1 MSLDNQYLARLDA
14 SDNSF
19 SHAFARLMI
28 APAQADATLVTT
40 VSDILAAV
48 AREGDE
54 AVLRFTN
61 EFDARQA
68 TDMSQLT
75 LNSED
80 LAAAE
85 ATVDRHILD
94 ALSAAA
100 ERIRDFHARQLAAS
114 WQFEDADGSVLGQ
127 RVSALD
133 RVGIYV
139 PGGQASYPSS
149 VLMNAVP
156 AQVAGVNDIV
166 MVAPAP
172 QGQINPVVLAAAS
185 LAGVNEVYT
194 IGGAQAIAALAYG
207 TKTIRGVDK
216 IVGPG
221 NRYVAEAKRQVF
233 GRVGIDMVA
242 GPSEILI
249 IADGSVDPKWVT
261 LDLFAQAEHD
271 EFAQAVL
278 VSPDDAYLDAV
289 SALIAEQLPL
299 MARQAVIAKSLKNR
313 GALIKVPDL
322 DAAVRLS
329 NQLAPEHLELAVSEP
344 RALLN
349 SVTAAGAIFL
359 GAMSSEAL
367 GDYCAG
373 PNHVLPTAGSARF
386 ASPLG
391 VYDFQR
397 RSSLIEISAGG
408 SQSLGAIA
416 TTLAETESLQ
426 AHGLSAR
433 ARMQSEM

>member
-1 MSLDNQYLARLDA
+1 MDKQYLARLDA
-14 SDNSF
+14 SDDGFN
-19 SHAFARLMI
+19 HAFARLMI

-68 TDMSQLT
+68 TDMLQLT

-85 ATVDRHILD
+85 ATIDQHILD

-139 PGGQASYPSS
+139 PGGKASYPSS

-207 TKTIRGVDK
+207 TETIRGVDK

-359 GAMSSEAL
+359 GATSSEAL

-397 RSSLIEISAGG
+397 RSSLIEISVRG

>member
-1 MSLDNQYLARLDA
+1 MRNQSLARLDV
-14 SDNSF
+14 SDEAF
-19 SHAFARLMI
+19 SEAFARLMI
-28 APAQADATLVTT
+28 GAAQADPMLVTR
-40 VSDILAAV
+40 VSDIVSAV
-48 AREGDE
+48 ARDGDA

-61 EFDARQA
+61 EFDSRQA
-68 TDMSQLT
+68 TDMAQLT
-75 LNSED
+75 LSGEE
-80 LAAAE
+80 LAAAAGAIDKGVHE
-85 ATVDRHILD
+85 

-100 ERIRDFHARQLAAS
+100 DRIRHFHERQVS
-114 WQFEDADGSVLGQ
+114 TTWQFEDADGSVLGQ
-127 RVSALD
+127 RVSPLD

-156 AQVAGVNDIV
+156 ARVAGVKDIV

-172 QGQINPVVLAAAS
+172 QGQINPAVLAAAE
-185 LAGVNEVYT
+185 LAGVTEVYT
-194 IGGAQAIAALAYG
+194 IGGAQAIAALACG
-207 TKTIRGVDK
+207 TETIGGVDK

-261 LDLFAQAEHD
+261 LDMFAQAEHD
-271 EFAQAVL
+271 EYAQAVL

-289 SALIAEQLPL
+289 EALIAEQLPL
-299 MARQAVIAKSLKNR
+299 MARKTVIATSLKNR

-322 DAAVRLS
+322 DAAVQLS
-329 NQLAPEHLELAVSEP
+329 NQLAPEHLELAVVEP
-344 RALLN
+344 RALLDGIC
-349 SVTAAGAIFL
+349 AAGAIFL

-373 PNHVLPTAGSARF
+373 PNHVLPTSGSARF

-408 SQSLGAIA
+408 AQKLGSIA
-416 TTLAETESLQ
+416 SALAETESLQ

-433 ARMQSEM
+433 ARMRAEV

>member
-1 MSLDNQYLARLDA
+1 MDNQYLARLDA
-14 SDNSF
+14 SDDGFN
-19 SHAFARLMI
+19 HAFARLMI

-68 TDMSQLT
+68 TDMLQLT

-80 LAAAE
+80 LEAAE
-85 ATVDRHILD
+85 ATIDRHILD

-139 PGGQASYPSS
+139 PGGKASYPSS
-149 VLMNAVP
+149 VLMNAMP
-156 AQVAGVNDIV
+156 AQVAGVNEIV

-207 TKTIRGVDK
+207 TETIRGVDK

-278 VSPDDAYLDAV
+278 VSPDDAYLDAI

>member
-1 MSLDNQYLARLDA
+1 VSVDNQYLARLDA
-14 SDNSF
+14 SDDGFN
-19 SHAFARLMI
+19 HAFARLMI

-68 TDMSQLT
+68 TDMLQLT

-85 ATVDRHILD
+85 ATIDRHILD

-139 PGGQASYPSS
+139 PGGKASYPSS
-149 VLMNAVP
+149 VLMNAMP
-156 AQVAGVNDIV
+156 AQVAGVNEIV

-207 TKTIRGVDK
+207 TETIRGVDK

-278 VSPDDAYLDAV
+278 VSPDDAYLDAI

-416 TTLAETESLQ
+416 TTLAETESLE

>member
-1 MSLDNQYLARLDA
+1 MSNQYLTRLDA
-14 SDNSF
+14 SDD
-19 SHAFARLMI
+19 AFGEGVARLMI
-28 APAQADATLVTT
+28 NPAQADPTLVSR
-40 VSDILAAV
+40 VSEIISAV
-48 AREGDE
+48 SRDGDS

-61 EFDARQA
+61 DFDARHA
-68 TDMSQLT
+68 TDIT
-75 LNSED
+75 E
-80 LAAAE
+80 LAVNADELAE
-85 ATVDRHILD
+85 ASKTIDRRVYD
-94 ALSAAA
+94 ALCGAA
-100 ERIRDFHARQLAAS
+100 ERIRDFHERQLAAT
-114 WQFEDADGSVLGQ
+114 WQFEDSNGNILGQ
-127 RVSALD
+127 RISALD
-133 RVGIYV
+133 RVGVYV

-149 VLMNAVP
+149 VLMNTVP
-156 AQVAGVNDIV
+156 AVVAGVTDIV

-172 QGQINPVVLAAAS
+172 RGHVNPVVLAAAG
-185 LAGVNEVYT
+185 LAGVTEVFT

-207 TKTIRGVDK
+207 TQTIGSVDK

-249 IADGSVDPKWVT
+249 IADGSVDPKWLA
-261 LDLFAQAEHD
+261 LDMFAQAEHD

-278 VSPDDAYLDAV
+278 VSPDADYLDEI
-289 SALIAEQLPL
+289 SARIAEQLPM
-299 MARQAVIAKSLKNR
+299 MARREVISKSLKNR

-322 DAAVRLS
+322 DTAVRLS
-329 NQLAPEHLELAVSEP
+329 NRLAPEHLELAVSDP
-344 RALLN
+344 RALLDHI
-349 SVTAAGAIFL
+349 TAAGAIFL

-373 PNHVLPTAGSARF
+373 PNHVLPTAGAARF

-397 RSSLIEISAGG
+397 RSSVIEISAQG
-408 SQSLGAIA
+408 SQALGDIA
-416 TTLAETESLQ
+416 ATLAEAESLP

-433 ARMQSEM
+433 ARLNPEN

>member
-1 MSLDNQYLARLDA
+1 VTSRYLTRLDTTEEGFA
-14 SDNSF
+14 ED
-19 SHAFARLMI
+19 FARLMVS
-28 APAQADATLVTT
+28 PAQADPTLVNT
-40 VSDILAAV
+40 VTDIITAV
-48 AREGDE
+48 SREGDE

-61 EFDARQA
+61 DFDARQA
-68 TDMSQLT
+68 TDFTQLALGREE
-75 LNSED
+75 LN
-80 LAAAE
+80 AAAKVIDPRVHE
-85 ATVDRHILD
+85 ALC
-94 ALSAAA
+94 AAA
-100 ERIRDFHARQLAAS
+100 DRIRDFHERQLTAT
-114 WQFEDADGSVLGQ
+114 WQFEDADGSLLGQ
-127 RVSALD
+127 RISALD

-156 AQVAGVNDIV
+156 ATVAGVTDIV

-172 QGQINPVVLAAAS
+172 RGKINPVVLAAAG
-185 LAGVNEVYT
+185 LAGVTEVFT
-194 IGGAQAIAALAYG
+194 IGGAQAVAALAYG
-207 TKTIRGVDK
+207 TESVGSVDK

-249 IADGSVDPKWVT
+249 IADGSVDPKWLA
-261 LDLFAQAEHD
+261 LDMFAQAEHD

-278 VSPDDAYLDAV
+278 LSPDAAYLDEIA
-289 SALIAEQLPL
+289 ARIAEQLPL
-299 MARQAVIAKSLKNR
+299 MARAEVIAKSLKNR

-329 NQLAPEHLELAVSEP
+329 NRLAPEHLELAVAEP
-344 RALLN
+344 RLLMDH
-349 SVTAAGAIFL
+349 VTAAGAIFL

-397 RSSLIEISAGG
+397 RSSVIEISARG
-408 SQSLGAIA
+408 SLALGEIAAI
-416 TTLAETESLQ
+416 LADAESLQ

-433 ARMQSEM
+433 ARINRGT

>member
-1 MSLDNQYLARLDA
+1 VSVDNQYLARLDA
-14 SDNSF
+14 SDDGFN
-19 SHAFARLMI
+19 HAFARLMI

-68 TDMSQLT
+68 TDMLQLT

-85 ATVDRHILD
+85 ATIDRHILD

-139 PGGQASYPSS
+139 PGGKASYPSS
-149 VLMNAVP
+149 VLMNAMP
-156 AQVAGVNDIV
+156 AQVAGVNEIV

-207 TKTIRGVDK
+207 TETIRGVDK

-278 VSPDDAYLDAV
+278 VSPDDAYLDAI

>member
-1 MSLDNQYLARLDA
+1 VSVDNQYLARLDA
-14 SDNSF
+14 SDDGFN
-19 SHAFARLMI
+19 HAFARLMI

-68 TDMSQLT
+68 TDMLQLT

-85 ATVDRHILD
+85 ATIDRHILD

-139 PGGQASYPSS
+139 PGGKASYPSS
-149 VLMNAVP
+149 VLMNAMP
-156 AQVAGVNDIV
+156 AQVAGVNEIV

-207 TKTIRGVDK
+207 TETIRGVDK

-278 VSPDDAYLDAV
+278 VSPDDAYLDAI

-373 PNHVLPTAGSARF
+373 PNHVLPTAGSARY

-433 ARMQSEM
+433 ARMQS

>member
-1 MSLDNQYLARLDA
+1 MSDQCIARLDA
-14 SDNSF
+14 SSDGF
-19 SHAFARLMI
+19 DEEFASLMLS
-28 APAQADATLVTT
+28 PAQTDPTLVSR
-40 VSDILAAV
+40 VADILSAV

-54 AVLRFTN
+54 ALLRFTN
-61 EFDARQA
+61 DFDSREAQGVTEFALGVEELEAAADHIDQRIHRALCSAIERIH
-68 TDMSQLT
+68 DFHERQLT
-75 LNSED
+75 
-80 LAAAE
+80 
-85 ATVDRHILD
+85 TT
-94 ALSAAA
+94 
-100 ERIRDFHARQLAAS
+100 
-114 WQFEDADGSVLGQ
+114 WQFEDEHGSVLGQ

-156 AQVAGVNDIV
+156 ARVAGVSDIV

-172 QGQINPVVLAAAS
+172 RGQINPVVLAAAG
-185 LAGVNEVYT
+185 LAGVTEVFT
-194 IGGAQAIAALAYG
+194 IGGAQAVAALAYG
-207 TKTIRGVDK
+207 TETIGSVDK

-242 GPSEILI
+242 GPSEIFI

-261 LDLFAQAEHD
+261 LDMFAQAEHD

-278 VSPDDAYLDAV
+278 VSPDQAYLNEIAMR
-289 SALIAEQLPL
+289 IAEQLPL
-299 MARQAVIAKSLKNR
+299 MARREVISKSLKNR

-322 DAAVRLS
+322 DAAVALS
-329 NQLAPEHLELAVSEP
+329 NRLAPEHLELAVNQP
-344 RALLN
+344 RSLLEQI
-349 SVTAAGAIFL
+349 TAAGAIFL

-397 RSSLIEISAGG
+397 RSSVIEISARGA
-408 SQSLGAIA
+408 QVLGDIA
-416 TTLAETESLQ
+416 ATLAEAESLQ
-426 AHGLSAR
+426 AHGLSAE
-433 ARMQSEM
+433 ARIHRKN

>member
-1 MSLDNQYLARLDA
+1 MRNQSLVRLDV
-14 SDNSF
+14 SDEAF
-19 SHAFARLMI
+19 SDAFARLMI
-28 APAQADATLVTT
+28 GPSQADPMLVTR
-40 VSDILAAV
+40 VSDILSAV
-48 AREGDE
+48 LRDGDA

-61 EFDARQA
+61 EFDSRQA
-68 TDMSQLT
+68 TDMAQLT
-75 LNSED
+75 LSGEA
-80 LAAAE
+80 LAAA
-85 ATVDRHILD
+85 AGDVDKGVHD

-100 ERIRDFHARQLAAS
+100 DRIRHFHERQVTTT
-114 WQFEDADGSVLGQ
+114 WQFEDADGNLLGQ
-127 RVSALD
+127 RVSPLD

-156 AQVAGVNDIV
+156 ARVAGVRDIV

-172 QGQINPVVLAAAS
+172 QGQINPAVLAAAE
-185 LAGVNEVYT
+185 LAGVTEVYT
-194 IGGAQAIAALAYG
+194 IGGAQAVAALAYG
-207 TKTIRGVDK
+207 TETIGGVDK

-261 LDLFAQAEHD
+261 LDMFAQAEHD
-271 EFAQAVL
+271 EYAQAVL

-289 SALIAEQLPL
+289 EALIAEQLPL
-299 MARQAVIAKSLKNR
+299 MARQTVIAESLKNR

-322 DAAVRLS
+322 GAAVQLS
-329 NQLAPEHLELAVSEP
+329 NQLAPEHLELAVAEP
-344 RALLN
+344 RALLDGIC
-349 SVTAAGAIFL
+349 AAGAIFL

-373 PNHVLPTAGSARF
+373 PNHVLPTSGSARF

-408 SQSLGAIA
+408 AQTLGAIA
-416 TTLAETESLQ
+416 SALAETESLQ
-426 AHGLSAR
+426 AHGLSAQ
-433 ARMQSEM
+433 ARMKVEV